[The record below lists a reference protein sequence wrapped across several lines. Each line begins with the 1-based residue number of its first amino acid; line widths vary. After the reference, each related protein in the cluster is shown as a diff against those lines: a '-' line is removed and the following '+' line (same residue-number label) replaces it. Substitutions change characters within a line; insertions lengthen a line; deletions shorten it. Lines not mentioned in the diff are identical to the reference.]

1 MLAKLE
7 QAKANNKV
15 IKVSY
20 TTILFTGS
28 SGVGKTTLLKKLNKE
43 DLNRYHDSTG
53 VAKSTHKVCIKTTA
67 VVKTTEGLQWTD
79 LDYDS
84 MIQYLNKYLHDIRF
98 PPSRVTA
105 ATLPLKEKIPSSSE
119 GETEDQQSI
128 PKSLTSAS
136 SVTVTKNVSVT
147 SAANETVTKKKVAKA
162 ELAAVDI
169 AKANSSNT
177 PLLGEVWDIVNFLD
191 TGGQPEFVNI
201 LPAISS
207 SVALTF
213 IVFNLKKNLSEL
225 VHVQHNINGDPSFEP
240 YYLDCSNLE
249 FIKRLMVSTE
259 NFHKNVSSSLQL
271 KRIQRKDKENDSK
284 ICYMGT
290 HALGIKEEKIKEI
303 DDQLSTIASELE
315 LHQRSFWASPEPQL
329 KRLFPVDMFPTNKE
343 KESFEEIIE
352 VVRENIQSQV
362 QERDYYDVP
371 IGWFIFLL
379 NLQKLCNMKKISY
392 VSYHE
397 AVNTWM
403 DESVSLKVKS
413 HQSSQ
418 VIREETEVHNVL
430 LFFHFMGMLF
440 YYHKVKGI
448 RDFVFIDRQWL
459 FEKLTELVE
468 IKFTKDFNKK
478 KISAEIID
486 KFTLEGRLNIDII
499 ENLKVNLQGIQ
510 PLYFIHL
517 LDHLNIVAPI
527 DSKMEEYFMPC
538 VLPSFTGNLMDL
550 DKFYGTIKHAPLLVG
565 FKNGP
570 MPHGFFCQMVVE
582 LLRKLPTGWL
592 SPLLSTS
599 KMQHVYN
606 NLITFPTTSGHA
618 VALFYRIG
626 YLEIQVRH
634 KKSQS
639 TVIHCVVRHELDK
652 ILRKVSDHLQLNKK
666 QLCYGFYCKFEGI
679 QHFVKLE
686 ELTPT
691 AKYFHCKYHGQ
702 TEITEEYS
710 LWLQVYCYVLMIG
723 KKLNMYIYLLY
734 IE

>member
-7 QAKANNKV
+7 QAKANNEV

-20 TTILFTGS
+20 TTVLFTGS

-43 DLNRYHDSTG
+43 DLSRHHHSTG
-53 VAKSTHKVCIKTTA
+53 LAKSMHKVCIKTTA
-67 VVKTTEGLQWTD
+67 VVKTAEGLQWTD

-84 MIQYLNKYLHDIRF
+84 MIQYLNKHLHDLRIS
-98 PPSRVTA
+98 PLYVT
-105 ATLPLKEKIPSSSE
+105 ATLPPEKKIKIDFDAEIDNP
-119 GETEDQQSI
+119 QN
-128 PKSLTSAS
+128 SLASFTSAPS
-136 SVTVTKNVSVT
+136 FPKNLSIASAT
-147 SAANETVTKKKVAKA
+147 SETVSKKKVAN
-162 ELAAVDI
+162 AAVDI

-201 LPAISS
+201 LPAVSS
-207 SVALTF
+207 SIALTF
-213 IVFNLKKNLSEL
+213 IVFNLNKNLSDL
-225 VHVQHNINGDPSFEP
+225 VYIQHNVKGDPSFEP

-259 NFHKNVSSSLQL
+259 NFNKNVFSSLQL
-271 KRIQRKDKENDSK
+271 KSIQRKDKGNSSK
-284 ICYMGT
+284 ICYVGT

-303 DDQLSTIASELE
+303 DEQLSSIASELE

-329 KRLFPVDMFPTNKE
+329 KRLFPIDMFPTEQDK
-343 KESFEEIIE
+343 KSFEEVIE

-379 NLQKLCNMKKISY
+379 NLQKLCRLKEISY
-392 VSYHE
+392 VSYNE
-397 AVNTWM
+397 AVDVWIGEN
-403 DESVSLKVKS
+403 VNLKAKS
-413 HQSSQ
+413 YQSSQ
-418 VIREETEVHNVL
+418 EDQVSREETEVHNIL

-440 YYHKVKGI
+440 YYHEVEGI
-448 RDFVFIDRQWL
+448 RDLVFINRQWL

-527 DSKMEEYFMPC
+527 DSKVEEYFMPC
-538 VLPSFTGNLMDL
+538 VLPSLTGNLMDL
-550 DKFYGTIKHAPLLVG
+550 DKCYGIIKHASLLVG

-599 KMQHVYN
+599 RMQHVYN
-606 NLITFPTTSGHA
+606 NLITFPTASGHA
-618 VALFYRIG
+618 VSLFYKIG

-634 KKSQS
+634 EDTQS
-639 TVIHCVVRHELDK
+639 TIVHCDVRYEFDKVI
-652 ILRKVSDHLQLNKK
+652 RKVSDHLQLNEE
-666 QLCYGFYCKFEGI
+666 QLCYGFYCNCENIK
-679 QHFVKLE
+679 HFAKLE
-686 ELTPT
+686 KLIPI
-691 AKYFHCKYHGQ
+691 AKYLFCGYGRTK
-702 TEITEEYS
+702 ITEEHKV
-710 LWLQVYCYVLMIG
+710 WLQV
-723 KKLNMYIYLLY
+723 
-734 IE
+734 